1 VLLVAG
7 TLVISQFQTALASD
21 HLDTPTV
28 IADPA
33 ADIGDI
39 FVWTSSDGK
48 RLNLVMDIV
57 AHQFSDRLQY
67 VFHVDSGS
75 SFGKTTATTLIVCR
89 FDKAGAAECW
99 LGDAD
104 YVHGDASSTS
114 GIEGKN
120 RRFRLF
126 AGLRDDPFFNNVKGT
141 RTMYGVAGS
150 ALKQGTAVDG
160 AGCPQFDEATS
171 HSILDTWRHT
181 DGGPA
186 TNFLAGWESSSL
198 VISVD
203 LDVITKGGSLL
214 AVWGAVHKAPR
225 ASSFHANSAAN
236 KTPPIPK
243 LGEPI
248 ERTARPLIKNAL
260 VGGPLAPDNESDQ
273 RKEAYNRVG
282 RNGWTKFSSDIE
294 KTLGFY
300 DGFDGKCG
308 NQWLADPKAEASHRY
323 DRLARVLADD
333 RVWVN
338 SKSTVCT
345 QFLAVELTEFQSPG
359 ARSNDCGG
367 RTPNYDASNIFRS
380 LLVNGTM
387 AGAIDGLDHDDKVH
401 STMDFPFLGAPSS
414 EPKRKADRSEAP
426 QRYSD

>member
-1 VLLVAG
+1 MNRFQQRRTISWLSVLLVAG
-7 TLVISQFQTALASD
+7 TLVISEFHTALASD

-39 FVWTSSDGK
+39 FAWTSSDGK

-67 VFHVDSGS
+67 VFHVDSGK
-75 SFGKTTATTLIVCR
+75 SFGKTTATTLIMCR
-89 FDKAGAAECW
+89 FDAAGVAECW
-99 LGDAD
+99 VGDLD
-104 YVHGDASSTS
+104 YVHGDASNIS

-141 RTMYGVAGS
+141 REMYGVAGA
-150 ALKQGTAVDG
+150 ALQHGTPVDG
-160 AGCPQFDEATS
+160 AGCPRFDEATS

-181 DGGPA
+181 GGGA
-186 TNFLAGWESSSL
+186 AQNFLAGWKSSSL
-198 VISVD
+198 VISID
-203 LDVITKGGSLL
+203 LDVLTKGGDLL
-214 AVWGAVHKAPR
+214 AVWGAVHKLPR
-225 ASSFHANSAAN
+225 VAATHAKIAAE
-236 KTPPIPK
+236 KTPAIPK
-243 LGEPI
+243 LGEQI
-248 ERTARPLIKNAL
+248 ERTARPLIKNGL
-260 VGGPLAPDNESDQ
+260 VGGPLAPDKESDQ
-273 RKEAYNRVG
+273 RKEAYNRVA
-282 RNGWTKFSSDIE
+282 RNGWAKFSSDIH

-308 NQWLADPKAEASHRY
+308 NQWLADTKAEASHRY
-323 DRLARVLADD
+323 EHLAKMLADD

-338 SKSTVCT
+338 SKSAVCN
-345 QFLAVELTEFQSPG
+345 QFLAVELTHFQAPG
-359 ARSNDCGG
+359 AISSDCGG
-367 RTPNYDASNIFRS
+367 RTPNYDASNIFRT

-401 STMDFPFLGAPSS
+401 STTDFPFLAAP
-414 EPKRKADRSEAP
+414 
-426 QRYSD
+426 

>member
-1 VLLVAG
+1 MQRFRLQAWKWWFAG
-7 TLVISQFQTALASD
+7 LAMVGILIIMGVRAGSASD

-39 FVWTSSDGK
+39 FAWTSSDGK

-67 VFHVDSGS
+67 VFHVDSGK

-89 FDKAGAAECW
+89 FDVAGVAECW
-99 LGDAD
+99 VGDVD
-104 YVHGDASSTS
+104 YVHGDATNVS

-120 RRFRLF
+120 RRFRIF
-126 AGLRDDPFFNNVKGT
+126 TGLRDDPFFNNVKGT
-141 RTMYGVAGS
+141 RAMYGVAGS
-150 ALKQGTAVDG
+150 ALKQGTPEDS

-186 TNFLAGWESSSL
+186 TNFLAGWKSSSI

-203 LDVITKGGSLL
+203 LDVVASSGDLL
-214 AVWGAVHKAPR
+214 AVWGAVHRVPHAAP
-225 ASSFHANSAAN
+225 SHVKSAAD
-236 KTPPIPK
+236 KTPPIPR
-243 LGEPI
+243 LGEQI
-248 ERTARPLIKNAL
+248 ERTARPLIKTAL

-273 RKEAYNRVG
+273 RKEAYNRVE
-282 RNGWTKFSSDIE
+282 RNGWAKFSSDIQ
-294 KTLGFY
+294 KTLGLY

-308 NQWLADPKAEASHRY
+308 NQWLADTKAEASHRY
-323 DRLARVLADD
+323 ERLAKILADD

-338 SKSTVCT
+338 SKSAVCT
-345 QFLAVELTEFQSPG
+345 QFLSVEFTYLQTPG
-359 ARSNDCGG
+359 AISSDCGG

-380 LLVNGTM
+380 LLVNGTTR
-387 AGAIDGLDHDDKVH
+387 GADDGLNHDDKVH
-401 STMDFPFLGAPSS
+401 STTDFPFLAAP
-414 EPKRKADRSEAP
+414 
-426 QRYSD
+426 

>member
-1 VLLVAG
+1 MNRFQQQRTISWFSVLLVAG
-7 TLVISQFQTALASD
+7 TLVTSEFHTVLASD

-39 FVWTSSDGK
+39 FAWTSTDGK

-57 AHQFSDRLQY
+57 AHQFSDHLQY
-67 VFHVDSGS
+67 VFHVDSGKR
-75 SFGKTTATTLIVCR
+75 FGKATATTLIVCR
-89 FDKAGAAECW
+89 FDTAGIAECW
-99 LGDAD
+99 VGDVD
-104 YVHGDASSTS
+104 YVHGDASNFS

-126 AGLRDDPFFNNVKGT
+126 AGLRDDPFFNNVKGA
-141 RTMYGVAGS
+141 RAMYGVAGS
-150 ALKQGTAVDG
+150 ALKQGTRVDS

-181 DGGPA
+181 DGGTA
-186 TNFLAGWESSSL
+186 TNFLAGWKSSSL

-203 LDVITKGGSLL
+203 LDVVTTGGDLL
-214 AVWGAVHKAPR
+214 AIWGVVHRAPHG
-225 ASSFHANSAAN
+225 APSHLEAATG
-236 KTPPIPK
+236 KTPPIPT

-273 RKEAYNRVG
+273 RKEAYNRVA
-282 RNGWTKFSSDIE
+282 RKGWAKFSSDIQ

-308 NQWLADPKAEASHRY
+308 NQWLAETKAKPSQRY
-323 DRLARVLADD
+323 ERLAKLLADD

-338 SKSTVCT
+338 SKSAVCT
-345 QFLAVELTEFQSPG
+345 QFLAVELTEFHTPG
-359 ARSNDCGG
+359 ALSGDCGG

-380 LLVNGTM
+380 LLVNGSMT
-387 AGAIDGLDHDDKVH
+387 GVDDGLHHDDKVH
-401 STMDFPFLGAPSS
+401 STTDFPFLAAP
-414 EPKRKADRSEAP
+414 
-426 QRYSD
+426 

>member
-1 VLLVAG
+1 MNRFQQRRTISWLSVLFVVG
-7 TLVISQFQTALASD
+7 TLVILQLHTALASD

-39 FVWTSSDGK
+39 FAWTSSDGK

-57 AHQFSDRLQY
+57 AHQFSDHLQY
-67 VFHVDSGS
+67 VFHVDSGK
-75 SFGKTTATTLIVCR
+75 SFGKTAATTLIVCR
-89 FDKAGAAECW
+89 FDVAGVAECW
-99 LGDAD
+99 VGDAD
-104 YVHGDASSTS
+104 YIQGDASNIS

-141 RTMYGVAGS
+141 RAMYGVAGS
-150 ALKQGTAVDG
+150 ALKQGTPVDG

-171 HSILDTWRHT
+171 HSILHTWRHT

-186 TNFLAGWESSSL
+186 TDFLAGWKSSSL

-203 LDVITKGGSLL
+203 LDVLTSGGDLL
-214 AVWGAVHKAPR
+214 AVWAAVHKVPR
-225 ASSFHANSAAN
+225 ASPSNVKTPAD

-243 LGEPI
+243 LGEQI

-260 VGGPLAPDNESDQ
+260 VGGPLAPDNESNQ

-282 RNGWTKFSSDIE
+282 RNGWAKFSSDIE

-308 NQWLADPKAEASHRY
+308 NQWLADSKGEASHRY
-323 DRLARVLADD
+323 DRLAKVLADD

-345 QFLAVELTEFQSPG
+345 QFLAVELTEFQTPG
-359 ARSNDCGG
+359 ALRNDCGG
-367 RTPNYDASNIFRS
+367 RTPNYDASNLFRS

-387 AGAIDGLDHDDKVH
+387 AGAIDGLDHDDKIH
-401 STMDFPFLGAPSS
+401 STTDFPFLAAP
-414 EPKRKADRSEAP
+414 
-426 QRYSD
+426 

>member
-1 VLLVAG
+1 MNRFQHRSTISWLSVILVVG
-7 TLVISQFQTALASD
+7 TLIISEFHTLSASD

-39 FVWTSSDGK
+39 FAWTSSDGK

-67 VFHVDSGS
+67 VFHVDSGKN
-75 SFGKTTATTLIVCR
+75 FGKTTATTLIVCR
-89 FDKAGAAECW
+89 FDAASVAECW
-99 LGDAD
+99 VGNAD

-141 RTMYGVAGS
+141 REMYGVAGS
-150 ALKQGTAVDG
+150 ALKQGTPVDR
-160 AGCPQFDEATS
+160 AGCPEFDEATS

-181 DGGPA
+181 GGEA
-186 TNFLAGWESSSL
+186 AQNFLAGWKSSSI
-198 VISVD
+198 VISID
-203 LDVITKGGSLL
+203 LDVLRKGGDLL
-214 AVWGAVHKAPR
+214 AVWGAVHKLPR
-225 ASSFHANSAAN
+225 AAPSHLKNAAG
-236 KTPPIPK
+236 KTPPIPR

-260 VGGPLAPDNESDQ
+260 VGGPFAPDNESDQ
-273 RKEAYNRVG
+273 RKEAYNRVA
-282 RNGWTKFSSDIE
+282 RNGWAKFSSDIG
-294 KTLGFY
+294 KTLGLY

-308 NQWLADPKAEASHRY
+308 NQWLAAPETEASLRY
-323 DRLARVLADD
+323 KRLAKMLADD

-338 SKSTVCT
+338 SKSAVCT
-345 QFLAVELTEFQSPG
+345 QFLAVEFTYFQTPG
-359 ARSNDCGG
+359 AMSNDCGG
-367 RTPNYDASNIFRS
+367 RTPSYDASNIFRS
-380 LLVNGTM
+380 LLINGTI
-387 AGAIDGLDHDDKVH
+387 AGGTDGLDHDDKVH
-401 STMDFPFLGAPSS
+401 STTDFPFLAAP
-414 EPKRKADRSEAP
+414 
-426 QRYSD
+426 

>member
-1 VLLVAG
+1 MQRFRLQILNWWFGGLAMVGILIIMGVRAG
-7 TLVISQFQTALASD
+7 SASD

-39 FVWTSSDGK
+39 FAWTSSDGK

-67 VFHVDSGS
+67 VFHVDSGK

-89 FDKAGAAECW
+89 FDVAGVAECW
-99 LGDAD
+99 VGDVD
-104 YVHGDASSTS
+104 YVHGDASNTS

-141 RTMYGVAGS
+141 REAYGVAGS
-150 ALKQGTAVDG
+150 AMKQGTPVDR
-160 AGCPQFDEATS
+160 AGCPQFDGATS

-181 DGGPA
+181 GGGA
-186 TNFLAGWESSSL
+186 AQNFLAGWKSSSI
-198 VISVD
+198 VISID
-203 LDVITKGGSLL
+203 LDVLAKGGDLL
-214 AVWGAVHKAPR
+214 AVWGAVHKVPR
-225 ASSFHANSAAN
+225 AAPSHLKSAADR
-236 KTPPIPK
+236 TPPIPR

-260 VGGPLAPDNESDQ
+260 VGGPFAPDNESDQ
-273 RKEAYNRVG
+273 RKEAYNRVA
-282 RNGWTKFSSDIE
+282 RNGWAKFSSDIE
-294 KTLGFY
+294 KTLGLY

-308 NQWLADPKAEASHRY
+308 NQWLAAPEAEASLRY
-323 DRLARVLADD
+323 KRLAKMLADD
-333 RVWVN
+333 RVWVS
-338 SKSTVCT
+338 SKSAVCT
-345 QFLAVELTEFQSPG
+345 QFLAVELTYFQTPG
-359 ARSNDCGG
+359 ALSNDCGG

-380 LLVNGTM
+380 LLINGTM

-401 STMDFPFLGAPSS
+401 STTDFPFLAAP
-414 EPKRKADRSEAP
+414 
-426 QRYSD
+426 